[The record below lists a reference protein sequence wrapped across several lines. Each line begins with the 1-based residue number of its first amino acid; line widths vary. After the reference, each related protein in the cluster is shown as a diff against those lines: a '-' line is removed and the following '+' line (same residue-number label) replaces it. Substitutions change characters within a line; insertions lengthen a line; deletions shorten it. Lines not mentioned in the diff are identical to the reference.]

1 MHSPRS
7 APHAV
12 DGSDAGPP
20 AGSAFGVSEQG
31 GSVGRVD
38 VNGALLEVVDKG
50 EGEPLVLVHGS
61 TSDYRNWENQI
72 EPFSASFRTIA
83 YSRRYHWPNERI
95 PTGKEYLMN
104 EQVDDLRA
112 LIHRLDL
119 APVHL
124 AGHSFGAFLA
134 LMAVI
139 REPEIARTLTL
150 AEPPVVTL
158 LVSSTPKPGEL
169 LKLFL
174 TRPRTAAA
182 IVKFGAKGVEPAAKA
197 FAHGD
202 DQKALAIFAEAIF
215 GPGGYDDFTR
225 TRKRQIQDNVS
236 ETRAELLG
244 PGFLPLEAAQV
255 QRVETPTLLLNGK
268 SSIPLFKLLAD
279 RLAELLPHVERV
291 SIPGAGHMMQEDNP
305 AAFNA
310 AVLGFLQRESAA
322 QTAKTAA
329 HCS

>member
-1 MHSPRS
+1 MS
-7 APHAV
+7 
-12 DGSDAGPP
+12 
-20 AGSAFGVSEQG
+20 
-31 GSVGRVD
+31 RVD

-61 TSDYRNWENQI
+61 TSDYRNWDSQI

-83 YSRRYHWPNERI
+83 YSRRYHWPNETI
-95 PTGKEYLMN
+95 PAGRKYLMD
-104 EQVDDLRA
+104 EQVEDLRA
-112 LIHRLDL
+112 LIHVLDL

-124 AGHSFGAFLA
+124 VGHSFGAFLA

-139 REPEIARTLTL
+139 REPELARTLTL

-158 LVSSTPKPGEL
+158 LVSSKPTPGEL
-169 LKLFL
+169 LRLFL

-197 FAHGD
+197 FARGD
-202 DQKALAIFAEAIF
+202 DQQALAIFAEAIF
-215 GPGGYDDFTR
+215 GADGYDDFAR

-255 QRVETPTLLLNGK
+255 RRVETPTLLLNGK
-268 SSIPLFKLLAD
+268 RSIPLFKLLAD

-291 SIPGAGHMMQEDNP
+291 SIPGAGHMIQEDNP

-310 AVLGFLQRESAA
+310 AVLDFLRRESGAQAA
-322 QTAKTAA
+322 KGGS
-329 HCS
+329 HSG